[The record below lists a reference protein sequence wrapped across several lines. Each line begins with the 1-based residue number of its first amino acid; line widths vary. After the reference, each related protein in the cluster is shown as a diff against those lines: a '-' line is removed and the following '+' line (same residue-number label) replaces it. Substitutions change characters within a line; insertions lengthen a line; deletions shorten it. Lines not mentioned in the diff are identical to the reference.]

1 MSKLSRTHRGG
12 VPISDPHPWEGL
24 TRIQPHAAGLD
35 IGAHEIMACAPGPND
50 TQDVRAFGTYTADL
64 HALVA
69 WLLERHVQT
78 VAMESTGVYWIPVFE
93 TLEAH
98 GLRGCLIRATAIHRI
113 PGRKSDVLRVACQWI
128 QTLHTYGLL
137 ADSFRPDA
145 DLIALRT
152 LLRHRAQLIEHRSP
166 HTRSVHMQKALTQ
179 TA

>member
-1 MSKLSRTHRGG
+1 
-12 VPISDPHPWEGL
+12 
-24 TRIQPHAAGLD
+24 
-35 IGAHEIMACAPGPND
+35 
-50 TQDVRAFGTYTADL
+50 
-64 HALVA
+64 
-69 WLLERHVQT
+69 
-78 VAMESTGVYWIPVFE
+78 
-93 TLEAH
+93 
-98 GLRGCLIRATAIHRI
+98 
-113 PGRKSDVLRVACQWI
+113 VLRVACQWI